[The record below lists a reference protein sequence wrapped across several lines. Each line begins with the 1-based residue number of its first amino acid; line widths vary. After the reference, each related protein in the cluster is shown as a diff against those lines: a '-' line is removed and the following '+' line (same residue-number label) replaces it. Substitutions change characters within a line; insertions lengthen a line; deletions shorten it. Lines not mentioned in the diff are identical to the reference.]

1 MVEHSIDK
9 KITITSVIVCAL
21 FISATLVSPEGT
33 KTVFDDCFQF
43 FIQNFG
49 WTYMV
54 CVAGFVIFCFGLAVS
69 RYGNI
74 KLGQDDEKPE
84 FTRMAWFS
92 MLFAAGM
99 GIGLVFWGVAEPIYH
114 FASPPFAEPNSQA
127 AASDAMRT
135 VLFHWGFHPW
145 ACYAVVAMALA
156 YSQFRKG
163 NPALISWTLEPV
175 IGEKKVQGTF
185 GKVIDSLAVVITLF
199 GVATSLGLGAL
210 QVTTGLNHL
219 YGISSSTTV
228 SIVIIAIVTLL
239 YIISAVTGINR
250 GIKILSNTNMILAFL
265 LMLLVLV
272 LGPTRHILNSLVES
286 IGNYLQN
293 IIWLSFFMDAS
304 GAVEKHTGYNWC
316 GTWTIF
322 YWAWWLTWAPFVGA
336 FIARISRGRTIREFV
351 FGTLMAPTLMC
362 AIWFNILGGSAI
374 GIELNGGGGICES
387 TLHDVTTAIF
397 VLFNHLPMGGILS
410 LISMVIVMIFFIT
423 SADSATFVVGMM
435 TSGGELEP
443 GSALKV
449 FWGIICST
457 IAAMLLLVGGLKAV
471 QSISFVVS
479 FPFLILMGVMA
490 YSLLKQLIRES

>member
-1 MVEHSIDK
+1 MKHAIDK
-9 KITITSVIVCAL
+9 QITFTSVIICAL
-21 FISATLVSPEGT
+21 FIGVTLISPQET
-33 KTVFDDCFQF
+33 KAVFDKLFKF

-49 WTYMV
+49 WTYML
-54 CVAGFVIFCFGLAVS
+54 CVAGFVIFCFGLAMS
-69 RYGNI
+69 RYGKI
-74 KLGQDDEKPE
+74 RLGKDDEKPE
-84 FTRMAWFS
+84 FSLTAWFS

-114 FASPPFAEPNSQA
+114 FASPPFAEPNSSQ

-156 YSQFRKG
+156 YSQFRKD
-163 NPALISWTLEPV
+163 NPALISWTIEPV
-175 IGEKKVQGTF
+175 IGKKRVQGTP
-185 GKVIDSLAVVITLF
+185 GKIIDSLGVVVTIF

-210 QVTTGLNHL
+210 QVTTGLNQL
-219 YGISSSTTV
+219 YGISNSTTI
-228 SIVIIAIVTLL
+228 SIIIIAVITVL
-239 YIISAVTGINR
+239 YIISAVTGIDR
-250 GIKILSNTNMILAFL
+250 GIKILSNTNMALAFL

-304 GAVEKHTGYNWC
+304 GAVERHTGYDWC
-316 GTWTIF
+316 GTWTVF

-336 FIARISRGRTIREFV
+336 FIARISRGRTIRQFI
-351 FGTLMAPTLMC
+351 FGTLLAPTLMC
-362 AIWFNILGGSAI
+362 TIWFNILGGSAI
-374 GIELNGGGGICES
+374 GIELNGGGAIAEA
-387 TLHDVTTAIF
+387 TVNDVTTAIF
-397 VLFNHLPMGGILS
+397 VLFDHFPMGSILS
-410 LISMVIVMIFFIT
+410 LIAMMIVMIFFIT

-443 GSALKV
+443 RNSIKV

-457 IAAMLLLVGGLKAV
+457 IAAMLLLTGGLKAV
-471 QSISFVVS
+471 QTISFVVS
-479 FPFLILMGVMA
+479 FPFLLLM
-490 YSLLKQLIRES
+490 